1 MWVDTLKRVHQ
12 IFTGQGFKVGVAYRP
27 VFCAKQ
33 VAKRLTTSLDDKKLC
48 LQPGHY
54 YYHYYCCC
62 YGVFFVFFIS
72 RELSADVYTNV
83 SPDGSA
89 GAQYT
94 ITIV

>member
-1 MWVDTLKRVHQ
+1 MIKSYVCSQ
-12 IFTGQGFKVGVAYRP
+12 IIIIIITIIIITIIVVVMF
-27 VFCAKQ
+27 
-33 VAKRLTTSLDDKKLC
+33 
-48 LQPGHY
+48 
-54 YYHYYCCC
+54 
-62 YGVFFVFFIS
+62 FFIS

>member
-27 VFCAKQ
+27 VF
-33 VAKRLTTSLDDKKLC
+33 LSSLDDKKLC
-48 LQPGHY
+48 LQPDHY
-54 YYHYYCCC
+54 YYHHYHYYYYYCCC
-62 YGVFFVFFIS
+62 YGFCFVFFIS